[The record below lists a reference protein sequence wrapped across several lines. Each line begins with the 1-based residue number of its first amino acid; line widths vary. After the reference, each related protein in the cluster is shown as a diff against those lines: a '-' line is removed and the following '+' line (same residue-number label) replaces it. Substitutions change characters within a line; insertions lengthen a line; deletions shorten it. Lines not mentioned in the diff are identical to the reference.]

1 MGKGADLENGAPSF
15 RFGKSRYTVVSLF
28 LAAKRKNGRQAKV
41 CVHYLVDFFYRV
53 GPNKQTGVHSIEL
66 IKRHR
71 RTETTQSRVGG
82 WGGGGSCGTH
92 AAVQRKTYCRSHLLA
107 VWCRSQRS
115 RHEVEFEYLR
125 RSCGKAM
132 RERGPRISTA
142 ENGEGR
148 ETDESVMQDN
158 KKKKKERK

>member
-41 CVHYLVDFFYRV
+41 CVHFLVDFFYRV

-66 IKRHR
+66 TKRHR

-82 WGGGGSCGTH
+82 WGGEVHAGHTQRCRGKPTVGAICLQCG
-92 AAVQRKTYCRSHLLA
+92 VGVK
-107 VWCRSQRS
+107 
-115 RHEVEFEYLR
+115 EVDTR
-125 RSCGKAM
+125 
-132 RERGPRISTA
+132 
-142 ENGEGR
+142 
-148 ETDESVMQDN
+148 
-158 KKKKKERK
+158 